1 MNTSKVSA
9 FALPTSQRAAPK
21 PSSPR
26 ARARSLGSPYVHT
39 SFHTFFLVPVG
50 TWYSHTDTR
59 ASAKIDK
66 REDAS

>member
-26 ARARSLGSPYVHT
+26 ARALARFAVNVHT
-39 SFHTFFLVPVG
+39 SFHKFFLLPVG
-50 TWYSHTDTR
+50 TLYSHTR
-59 ASAKIDK
+59 ASANIDK